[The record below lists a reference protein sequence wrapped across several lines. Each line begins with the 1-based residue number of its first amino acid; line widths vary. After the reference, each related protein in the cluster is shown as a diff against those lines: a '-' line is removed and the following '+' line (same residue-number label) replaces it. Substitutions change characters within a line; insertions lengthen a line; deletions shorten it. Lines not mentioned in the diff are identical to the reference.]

1 MFHPLIRL
9 LAAKPH
15 LLTAHVA
22 AYAALLGVQ
31 ADAALAVLRQRALL
45 LAGLAIG
52 ATLGLGL
59 AGAALLLAAAL
70 PLQAMP
76 APWLLA
82 LVPAVPLLL
91 ATVCAVALRRTP
103 AAWSAQPLRS
113 QWQADAA
120 LLQALGEA

>member
-15 LLTAHVA
+15 LLTAHLA
-22 AYAALLGVQ
+22 AYGVLLGVQ
-31 ADAALAVLRQRALL
+31 TDAALAVLRQRAVL

-52 ATLGLGL
+52 TTLGLGL
-59 AGAALLLAAAL
+59 AGGALLLVAVV

-91 ATVCAVALRRTP
+91 ALLCALALRQTP
-103 AAWSAQPLRS
+103 PAWSAAPLRA

-120 LLQALGEA
+120 LLHAAGEA